1 MRSVSRLEERI
12 NEAKSLGF
20 KSVIAPIANMKR
32 LKNSPKGIK
41 ISGVSNVGEAF
52 HNLF

>member
-20 KSVIAPIANMKR
+20 KSVIAPMANVKR
-32 LKNSPKGIK
+32 MKNSPKGIK
-41 ISGVSNVGEAF
+41 ICGVSNVGEAF